1 MAERYETGTSERRRS
16 ATSGK
21 QSPRPTSQ
29 RATSD
34 QRTRT
39 IDREELR
46 RRSRYSSD
54 EEYERARRRRIAE
67 RRRRKKREKRIN
79 IICAVIAIVALSAA
93 ICSGVF
99 FFSQKNEFNA
109 VSEEAGNVALTAR
122 DKERAYENIQNE
134 LESMEKEIASLQSEL
149 TQE

>member
-1 MAERYETGTSERRRS
+1 MAERYETGTSERRRF

-67 RRRRKKREKRIN
+67 RRRRKKEENKHHLRRDSDRCALGGDLLRSVLLFTEK
-79 IICAVIAIVALSAA
+79 
-93 ICSGVF
+93 
-99 FFSQKNEFNA
+99 
-109 VSEEAGNVALTAR
+109 
-122 DKERAYENIQNE
+122 
-134 LESMEKEIASLQSEL
+134 
-149 TQE
+149 